1 MALLAEEIVE
11 EWLNRQGYF
20 TIRGIK
26 IGVHEMDIL
35 AIKPDPKNR
44 FDCRHIEVQASMRPV
59 SYISKVP
66 KKIRKE
72 TGKSANS
79 AKRSDEELVE
89 GVKEW
94 DANKYEH
101 AEKIK
106 LMNQL
111 APGKWS
117 RELVVHNVKLEDELD
132 LIKSH
137 DVKILRLRD
146 ILREMGLHKTIIKYA
161 AGADLVD
168 LINVAEELEK

>member
-26 IGVHEMDIL
+26 IGVHEIDLL
-35 AIKPDPKNR
+35 AVKPRKSGGYE
-44 FDCRHIEVQASMRPV
+44 CRHIEVQASMRPV

-66 KKIRKE
+66 KKIQKE

-79 AKRSDEELVE
+79 AKRSCDELTE

-94 DANKYEH
+94 VANKYDH
-101 AEKIK
+101 VEKVK
-106 LMNQL
+106 LMNTL
-111 APGKWS
+111 AQGEWS
-117 RELVVHNVKLEDELD
+117 KELVVHNVKLADELD
-132 LIKSH
+132 MIEKRG
-137 DVKILRLRD
+137 VKILRLRD
-146 ILREMGLHKTIIKYA
+146 IVKEMGQNKTVVKYA

-168 LINVAEELEK
+168 LVSLAEEAKA